1 MQDTYYLFVVR
12 LQNRNKNY
20 YNFLIKLFKIYFFI
34 LNIFKK
40 LFLYNFIKKLYLI
53 FKLKYL
59 KRKLNKKLKKIEKI
73 EKFQRQVLKP
83 IKKKY
88 NNLLFLVKNIY
99 IIHSLINIF
108 NTLFAFIFKIF
119 VSSIYFFKFIYF
131 NIFGFFRFFII
142 LFY

>member
-1 MQDTYYLFVVR
+1 MQDVYYLFVVR

-20 YNFLIKLFKIYFFI
+20 YNFLIKLFKIYFFL

-73 EKFQRQVLKP
+73 KKFQRQVLKP

-99 IIHSLINIF
+99 IIQSLINIF
-108 NTLFAFIFKIF
+108 NNLVSYIFKIF
-119 VSSIYFFKFIYF
+119 VSIIYFFKFIYF